1 MHADAFPE
9 FDTPVLH
16 GARVAVIGGGNV
28 AMDSARVARRLGA
41 KVSLIYRRGEEEM
54 PARRAEVV
62 HAKEE
67 GIEFLT
73 CTNPTQIL
81 GEQCVTGVECVKM
94 SLCGIDASGRRSPE
108 PIEGSEF
115 TLDVDMV
122 IQAIGTSPNP
132 LLVSL
137 LPGLER
143 GRKGNVVVDKNGR
156 TSIPHVYAGGDIAT
170 GAATVIEAMGSAK
183 RAAAAINA
191 MLKGE

>member
-1 MHADAFPE
+1 
-9 FDTPVLH
+9 
-16 GARVAVIGGGNV
+16 
-28 AMDSARVARRLGA
+28 VARRLGA

-54 PARRAEVV
+54 PARRAEIE

-67 GIEFLT
+67 GIEFFT
-73 CTNPTQIL
+73 CTNPTRVF
-81 GEQCVTGVECVKM
+81 GEQCCVTGIECVRM

-108 PIEGSEF
+108 LIEGSEF

-122 IQAIGTSPNP
+122 VQAIGTSPNP

-137 LPGLER
+137 IPGLER
-143 GRKGNVVVDKNGR
+143 GRRGNVVVDENGR

-170 GAATVIEAMGSAK
+170 GAATVIEAMGTAK

-191 MLKGE
+191 MLKEE